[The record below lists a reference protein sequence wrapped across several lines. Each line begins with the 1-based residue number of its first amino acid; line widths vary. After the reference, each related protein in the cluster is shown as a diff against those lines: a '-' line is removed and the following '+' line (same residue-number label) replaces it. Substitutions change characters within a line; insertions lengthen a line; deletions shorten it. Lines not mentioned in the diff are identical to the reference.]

1 MLTTNSRIAHF
12 PHSQS
17 DYADCVIELNDL
29 ASNLKAA
36 PAPPLGDWVKPIVE
50 AFAFSVAAG
59 MFLRYVL

>member
-1 MLTTNSRIAHF
+1 
-12 PHSQS
+12 
-17 DYADCVIELNDL
+17 VIELNDL